1 MEELCDTTEELI
13 RAGKAGEA
21 RALLEKIAPSQIP
34 RPMLAKVAELYRR
47 SGLVDA
53 AIRLLVKVVRPARP
67 LDLPAS
73 PRELCE
79 YAIALVRAG
88 AIVEA
93 REILV
98 KVGNAE
104 PIANYYLGL
113 TYFPE
118 WNYAAAIPHLE
129 NFVRG
134 SDPGDYLTVVAKA
147 NLASAYVQLREH
159 ERAEAIIAEGLVTAR
174 ERGLRLLLANF
185 LELSAMLALDR
196 REFGKSI
203 ACLGDSAEI
212 LKASGLLDELFA
224 QKWQVLVEAYKAP
237 ASAEALLRPVREKA
251 RQLSHWETLRDLDHH
266 QAFLLR
272 DPKLYHHLFH
282 GTPHAAYR
290 AYLRGLFSELP
301 APAGAYDWQIGGAGP
316 VFDVR
321 TAIFEGKATGVK
333 AGQLLHRLLLELASD
348 FYRPVRAPSLA
359 ARLFEDQFFDLAT
372 MPNRVHQLVGRLRK
386 SLEDGGVGLVIE
398 DTAGGY
404 RLSSESPLTVRVG
417 EGKPSGASLKVEKL
431 RSALPP
437 GSFSIKDAA
446 DALACSTSSALR
458 IVNSGIDDG
467 LIAREV
473 VDKRTI
479 YIFKRAG

>member
-1 MEELCDTTEELI
+1 MNELCDNTEELI
-13 RAGKAGEA
+13 RAGRAGEA
-21 RALLEKIAPSQIP
+21 RALLEKVAPSQIP
-34 RPMLAKVAELYRR
+34 RPMYARMAELYRR

-67 LDLPAS
+67 LDKPAS

-88 AIVEA
+88 AIAEG
-93 REILV
+93 REILA
-98 KVGNAE
+98 KVGEAE

-113 TYFPE
+113 THFPE

-129 NFVRG
+129 AFIRS
-134 SDPGDYLTVVAKA
+134 SDPGDYMSVVAKA
-147 NLASAYVQLREH
+147 NLASAFVQIRDQQ
-159 ERAEAIIAEGLVTAR
+159 RAEAIIAEGLVTAR
-174 ERGLRLLLANF
+174 ERGLRLILANF

-196 REFGKSI
+196 RQFDESVAK
-203 ACLGDSAEI
+203 LGDSAEI

-224 QKWQVLVEAYKAP
+224 QKWLVLVEAYKTP

-251 RQLSHWETLRDLDHH
+251 RSLSHWETLRDLDHH
-266 QAFLLR
+266 QAFLAR

-290 AYLRGLFSELP
+290 TYLRGLFAELP
-301 APAGAYDWQIGGAGP
+301 APAATYDWQAIGPGP

-321 TAIFEGKATGVK
+321 TASYEGNATGVK
-333 AGQLLHRLLLELASD
+333 TGQLLHRLLLELASD
-348 FYRPVRAPSLA
+348 FYRPIRAPSLA

-372 MPNRVHQLVGRLRK
+372 MPNRIHQLVSRLRK
-386 SLEDGGVGLVIE
+386 ALEDDGVGLVIE

-404 RLSSESPLTVRVG
+404 RLSSATPLTVRVG
-417 EGKPSGASLKVEKL
+417 EGKASGAQLKVEKL
-431 RSALPP
+431 RAALPV
-437 GSFSIKDAA
+437 GTFTIKDAA
-446 DALACSTSSALR
+446 DALDCSTSSALR

-467 LIAREV
+467 LIERDVIE
-473 VDKRTI
+473 KRTI
-479 YIFKRAG
+479 YQFRRVG